1 MLAFREADLSTTSV
15 NKAWHLNDRS
25 FHQFPW
31 KHRGERW
38 SPWAGGGREQQGEKR
53 FMEMGVSL
61 GKALKRGVGG
71 RGGFWAERTACV
83 KAGRCP
89 THSVAWGT
97 PGKTRL
103 IVLTLELASE
113 PLEAWIKCRLLV
125 RFPRLSDPQKLR

>member
-1 MLAFREADLSTTSV
+1 MEAQGR
-15 NKAWHLNDRS
+15 KAVTMG
-25 FHQFPW
+25 
-31 KHRGERW
+31 RGW
-38 SPWAGGGREQQGEKR
+38 QGAAGRGQVRKR
-53 FMEMGVSL
+53 FTEMGVSL

>member
-1 MLAFREADLSTTSV
+1 MIEVFT
-15 NKAWHLNDRS
+15 S
-25 FHQFPW
+25 FH
-31 KHRGERW
+31 G
-38 SPWAGGGREQQGEKR
+38 STGEKGGHHGQGVAGSSR
-53 FMEMGVSL
+53 ERSGQEKIYGDGVSL